1 MSRLALFTALSL
13 LAACSAS
20 PPTTV
25 HLTLRAAP
33 GLNPDETGLPNPV
46 QTHVYML
53 KAAETFDNTD
63 YFQFADKEKTVLGGD
78 LLAQD
83 NEMLHPGQVRELS
96 LPVPGRHE
104 DRRCGR
110 RFSQHRPG
118 DVARDDTACRQAHRL
133 AWGRRP
139 IKLTAP
145 Q

>member
-96 LPVPGRHE
+96 LPVPAGTKI
-104 DRRCGR
+104 
-110 RFSQHRPG
+110 
-118 DVARDDTACRQAHRL
+118 VAVAAAFRNIDQGTWRATIPLAGKLTASLGPQT
-133 AWGRRP
+133 